1 MSRHQAVKG
10 KPTVQAPLTAAVSSW
25 LVNIKIGDIDMD
37 KKTYEEARE
46 QLISIGA
53 EELADAILRINTR
66 LSEDINK
73 ANNEDYI
80 LGIVQALNTINAE
93 VQATVLRYSLA
104 KGYQKAVKNTK
115 GAKNED

>member
-1 MSRHQAVKG
+1 MSRHRAVKG

-104 KGYQKAVKNTK
+104 KGYQKA
-115 GAKNED
+115 D